1 MNGNLFKIVLI
12 SVVAILLAIIG
23 GVMSADG
30 DPFSIALAVSPF
42 VLAGLYLMKEKVW
55 YLWIWLP
62 ILFLPVGQ
70 MGDYAPLFV
79 YTITIPFYLW
89 NVMIKR
95 SALTWNSIPLQ
106 DAVILVIFMHVGYIF
121 LSHPFGL
128 GLNVLEDYY
137 GGKGYILFLQALIA
151 YLCLSSLKT
160 TSHEFGR
167 VLQWAVLLTVLF
179 TLIATARNIL
189 SPDAA
194 GADPAVAAATA
205 SSGQE
210 DTRQGT
216 FLLISQL
223 VVQLVI
229 INYSIWQMVKRPWR
243 AGLLLLGLA
252 GAMLSGFRN
261 MMAQLLLLF
270 FLVSL
275 IYRRWVSCILIP
287 IFGLVI
293 LLIMSSAGALHSLP
307 FGIQRTLSALPFLDV
322 NVQARMDAEGST
334 NWRLEM
340 WQWALDDRE
349 QFIQDKVLGDGFSR
363 DISIVK
369 ANIYEEAY
377 NLSQDQTSFAWNGIW
392 HSGPISTIQTLGYV
406 GLTLYTILSVIGM
419 TYAWIVSRIYRDHQY
434 KLGILYVSTLYII
447 KPLTFFFLFGDSVTI
462 AQDIISLGIIK
473 VLFSC
478 AKKEELYVPLHVRR
492 EYMPLIIRKT
502 VEKPQIAGTPAISG

>member
-1 MNGNLFKIVLI
+1 MNGNLFKVVLI

-30 DPFSIALAVSPF
+30 DPFSITLAVSPF

-62 ILFLPVGQ
+62 IIFLPVGQ
-70 MGDYAPLFV
+70 MADYAPLLA
-79 YTITIPFYLW
+79 YTITVPFYLW

-95 SALTWNSIPLQ
+95 SSLTWNSIPLQ
-106 DAVILVIFMHVGYIF
+106 DIAVLVIFMHVAYIF

-160 TSHEFGR
+160 TSQQFGR
-167 VLQWAVLLTVLF
+167 VLQWAILLVILS
-179 TLIATARNIL
+179 TLITTARNIL

-194 GADPAVAAATA
+194 GADPAAAAA
-205 SSGQE
+205 GPGQE
-210 DTRQGT
+210 NTRQGT
-216 FLLISQL
+216 LLLISQL

-229 INYSIWQMVKRPWR
+229 INYSVWQMIKRPWR
-243 AGLLLLGLA
+243 AALLLMGLA

-287 IFGLVI
+287 VFGMVM

-307 FGIQRTLSALPFLDV
+307 FGVQRTLSALPFLDV

-349 QFIQDKVLGDGFSR
+349 HFIQDKVFGDGFSR

-377 NLSQDQTSFAWNGIW
+377 NLSQDQASFAWNGIW

-406 GLTLYTILSVIGM
+406 GLTLYAILSVIGM

-434 KLGILYVSTLYII
+434 KLGILYVSTLYFI
-447 KPLTFFFLFGDSVTI
+447 KPITFFFLFGDSVTI

-473 VLFSC
+473 ILFSC
-478 AKKEELYVPLHVRR
+478 AKKEGLYVPLHVRR

-502 VEKPQIAGTPAISG
+502 EEKPQLAGTPAISG

>member
-1 MNGNLFKIVLI
+1 MNGNLFKVVLI

-30 DPFSIALAVSPF
+30 DPFSIALAISPF
-42 VLAGLYLMKEKVW
+42 ALAGLYLMKEKVW

-62 ILFLPVGQ
+62 ILSLPVGQ

-95 SALTWNSIPLQ
+95 SSLTWNSIPLQ
-106 DAVILVIFMHVGYIF
+106 DAAVFVIFMHVAYIF

-137 GGKGYILFLQALIA
+137 GGKGYIMFLQALIA

-179 TLIATARNIL
+179 TMIATARNIL
-189 SPDAA
+189 SPDSA
-194 GADPAVAAATA
+194 GADPAAMAAAA
-205 SSGQE
+205 GSGAA
-210 DTRQGT
+210 DTRQST
-216 FLLISQL
+216 LVLISQL
-223 VVQLVI
+223 VIQLII
-229 INYSIWQMVKRPWR
+229 INYSVWQIIKRPW
-243 AGLLLLGLA
+243 AGALLLLGLV
-252 GAMLSGFRN
+252 GVMISGFRTII
-261 MMAQLLLLF
+261 AQLLFLF
-270 FLVSL
+270 FLISL
-275 IYRRWVSCILIP
+275 IYRRWIFCILVP
-287 IFGLVI
+287 IFGLVT
-293 LLIMSSAGALHSLP
+293 LLILSSAGALHSLP

-349 QFIQDKVLGDGFSR
+349 HFIQDKVFGDGFSR

-406 GLTLYTILSVIGM
+406 GLTLYTILSVIGI
-419 TYAWIVSRIYRDHQY
+419 TYAWIVSRIYRNHQY

-447 KPLTFFFLFGDSVTI
+447 KPITFFFLFGDSVTI

-473 VLFSC
+473 ILFSC
-478 AKKEELYVPLHVRR
+478 AKREGLYVPLHVRR

-502 VEKPQIAGTPAISG
+502 EEKPQLAGTPAISG